1 MADDIK
7 NSQVDEALEP
17 DAVEEAAGAPEPETA
32 GDAQTQDEALAAEL
46 ADIKDKYMR
55 LRAEWDNYRK
65 RTAAER
71 VQERARATEKLVENL
86 LPVVDDM
93 ERAMTSTDV
102 PEDDPMMAGFKAVY
116 TKLVDALQREGLT
129 AIDPQRGDE
138 LDINVH
144 QAVSTVEDASIPDQ
158 AVAQVFQKG
167 YSMGD
172 KILRPAM
179 VVTATGGP
187 KREKKAEENG

>member
-1 MADDIK
+1 MADDIR
-7 NSQVDEALEP
+7 NNQADEALEP
-17 DAVEEAAGAPEPETA
+17 DVVEEAAEALDPEGAE
-32 GDAQTQDEALAAEL
+32 GAQAADEALAAEL
-46 ADIKDKYMR
+46 AEVKDQYIR

-71 VQERARATEKLVENL
+71 VQERARATEKLVTNL

-93 ERAMTSTDV
+93 ERAMASTDV

-116 TKLVDALQREGLT
+116 NKLVDALQREGLT
-129 AIDPQRGDE
+129 AIDPQHGDE

-144 QAVSTVEDASIPDQ
+144 QAVSTVADPTIPDQ